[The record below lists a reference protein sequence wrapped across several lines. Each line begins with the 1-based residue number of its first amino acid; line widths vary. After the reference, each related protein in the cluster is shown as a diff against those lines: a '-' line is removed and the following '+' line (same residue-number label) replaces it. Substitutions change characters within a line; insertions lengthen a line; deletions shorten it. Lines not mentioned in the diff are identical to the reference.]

1 MSTANVTRQRDGAV
15 LRIGFDRPERRN
27 AITVAMYVALADAL
41 ADAAADPDIKV
52 VLLHGRPEVF
62 SAGND
67 LADFLDNPPS
77 GEDTP
82 TYRFLTTLSSF
93 PKPLLAAVTGPAIG
107 IGTTMLMHCELV
119 CAAEDATFS
128 LPFVKLGICPEA
140 GSTVLLPALA
150 GYARAAELLLFGEP
164 FDARKAEAVGLVN
177 HVLPA
182 GEVLEFAVGR
192 AQALAQLPL
201 SSLLETKRLMRAP
214 LAAQAARAIADESAT
229 FMRMLKE
236 PAARQAMAAF
246 LQKRAPQAPSRGS

>member
-1 MSTANVTRQRDGAV
+1 MSAAAHVTRQRDGAV

-27 AITVAMYVALADAL
+27 AITVAMYLAVAEAL
-41 ADAAADPDIKV
+41 TEAAADPGIKV

-67 LADFLDNPPS
+67 LGDFLANPPS
-77 GEDTP
+77 GRDTP
-82 TYRFLTTLSSF
+82 TYRFLTTLSTF
-93 PKPLLAAVTGPAIG
+93 PKPLLAAVSGHAIG

-119 CAAEDATFS
+119 CAAEDATFA

-182 GEVLEFAVGR
+182 AEVLEFASGR
-192 AQALAQLPL
+192 ARALAQLPL

-214 LAAQAARAIADESAT
+214 LAPQVARAIEDESAT

-236 PAARQAMAAF
+236 PAAREAMAAF
-246 LQKRAPQAPSRGS
+246 LEKRAPRSES

>member
-1 MSTANVTRQRDGAV
+1 MSSDNVTRQRDGAV

-27 AITVAMYVALADAL
+27 AITVAMYVAFADAL
-41 ADAAADPDIKV
+41 AQASADPEIKV

-62 SAGND
+62 CAGND

-77 GEDTP
+77 GQDSP
-82 TYRFLTTLSSF
+82 TYRLLTTLSTF
-93 PKPLLAAVTGPAIG
+93 PKPLVAAVNGPAVG

-119 CAAEDATFS
+119 CAAQDATFS

-182 GEVLEFAVGR
+182 GEVLDFAIDR
-192 AQALAQLPL
+192 AQALARLPL
-201 SSLLETKRLMRAP
+201 SSLLETKRLLRAP
-214 LAAQAARAIADESAT
+214 LAGQVARAIEDESAT
-229 FMRMLKE
+229 FMRMLRE
-236 PAARQAMAAF
+236 PAAREAMSAF
-246 LQKRAPQAPSRGS
+246 LRKRSS

>member
-1 MSTANVTRQRDGAV
+1 MSSVSHITRQLDGAV
-15 LRIGFDRPERRN
+15 LRVGFDRPERRN
-27 AITVAMYVALADAL
+27 AITVAMYAALADAL
-41 ADAAADPDIKV
+41 TGAAGDPGIKV

-67 LADFLDNPPS
+67 VGDFLADPPS
-77 GEDTP
+77 GKDSP
-82 TYRFLTTLSSF
+82 TYRFLTTLGTF
-93 PKPLLAAVTGPAIG
+93 PKPLIAAVTGAAIG

-182 GEVLEFAVGR
+182 AEVLDFAAAR
-192 AQALAQLPL
+192 ARALARLPL

-214 LAAQAARAIADESAT
+214 LAAQVARAIDDESAT

-236 PAARQAMAAF
+236 PAAREAMAAF
-246 LQKRAPQAPSRGS
+246 MQKRAPRES